1 RCEVRGTNI
10 SGQEG
15 KMKISVE
22 IYNRTYTIVSSV
34 LRVQVQQVAQLVN
47 DKMQEIHE
55 ANKHLDTT
63 KLAVLIAVNT
73 MNDYVK
79 LEEEYNELLQLIEED
94 KKMISLILIVLLLF
108 GFLRG

>member
-1 RCEVRGTNI
+1 M
-10 SGQEG
+10 SGQED

-22 IYNRTYTIVSSV
+22 IYNRTYTIVGSEP
-34 LRVQVQQVAQLVN
+34 REQVEQVAQLVN
-47 DKMQEIHE
+47 EKMEEIHE

-63 KLAVLIAVNT
+63 KLAVLTAVNT

-94 KKMISLILIVLLLF
+94 K
-108 GFLRG
+108 

>member
-1 RCEVRGTNI
+1 M

-22 IYNRTYTIVSSV
+22 IYNRTYTIVGSEP
-34 LRVQVQQVAQLVN
+34 REQVEQVAQLVN
-47 DKMQEIHE
+47 EKMEEIHE

-63 KLAVLIAVNT
+63 KLAVLTAVNT

-94 KKMISLILIVLLLF
+94 K
-108 GFLRG
+108 